1 MNELLIAVGVI
12 FLICLIVGF
21 ARGFI
26 KIVASLAVTIA
37 TIILVMFLSPYVSNI
52 ILEHTPLEKK
62 VQEYCTGLLTS
73 GEKETTSAE
82 EFRKA
87 EYTREEQISMIEGAE
102 LPDVFQKL
110 LLDNNNSEI
119 YKNLGVETFGDYAC
133 RYFAKLIADIL
144 GFLLTFLV
152 LTIVARIVVYVLGFI
167 GDLPIIGG
175 FNRVAGGALGL
186 VTGLIIVWVLF
197 VAITLLYQTDFGMN
211 CFKNIEESRILTFL
225 YDNNILMKFIGK

>member
-21 ARGFI
+21 VRGFI

-37 TIILVMFLSPYVSNI
+37 TIILVMFLSPYVSNA

-62 VQEYCTGLLTS
+62 VQEYCAGLLTS
-73 GEKETTSAE
+73 EEQEPASAE
-82 EFRKA
+82 EFR
-87 EYTREEQISMIEGAE
+87 ENDYTREEQISMIEGAK
-102 LPDVFQKL
+102 LPGVFQKL

-119 YKNLGVETFGDYAC
+119 YETLGVKTFGDYIC

-152 LTIVARIVVYVLGFI
+152 LTIVARIVVYVFGFI
-167 GDLPIIGG
+167 EKLPIIGG

-186 VTGLIIVWVLF
+186 VTGLIFVWVLF
-197 VAITLLYQTDFGMN
+197 VAITLLYRTDFGMN
-211 CFKNIEESRILTFL
+211 CFKNIEESQILTFL
-225 YDNNILMKFIGK
+225 YDNNLLMKFIGK